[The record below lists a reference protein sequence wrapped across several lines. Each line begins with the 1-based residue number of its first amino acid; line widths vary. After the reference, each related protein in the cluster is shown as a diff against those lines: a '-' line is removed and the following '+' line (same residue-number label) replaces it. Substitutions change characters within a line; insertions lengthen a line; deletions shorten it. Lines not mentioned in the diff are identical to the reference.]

1 MRIAITMTDVSAFII
16 DTAFSNHEII
26 GESVSCNRMMIDLYK
41 PIIRSFM
48 VFYCQQSTVNI
59 IRFAHDFC
67 PLGIVQANLTLP
79 SLIAKSQQS
88 IVGSCHS
95 DFDYIDFSLQR

>member
-1 MRIAITMTDVSAFII
+1 MRIAITMRDVIAFII
-16 DTAFSNHEII
+16 DTAFNNHEII
-26 GESVSCNRMMIDLYK
+26 GDSVSCNRMMIDLYK

-48 VFYCQQSTVNI
+48 VFLLSTVNI

-79 SLIAKSQQS
+79 SLIAKSQWS

-95 DFDYIDFSLQR
+95 DFEYIDFSLQR

>member
-16 DTAFSNHEII
+16 DTAFNNHEII
-26 GESVSCNRMMIDLYK
+26 GDSVSCNRMMIDLYR

-48 VFYCQQSTVNI
+48 VFLLSTVNI

-79 SLIAKSQQS
+79 SLIAKSQ
-88 IVGSCHS
+88 
-95 DFDYIDFSLQR
+95 

>member
-1 MRIAITMTDVSAFII
+1 MRMAITTNEVSAFMN

-26 GESVSCNRMMIDLYK
+26 GDSVSCNRMMIDLYK
-41 PIIRSFM
+41 PIIRSFI
-48 VFYCQQSTVNI
+48 VLLLTVN
-59 IRFAHDFC
+59 R
-67 PLGIVQANLTLP
+67 
-79 SLIAKSQQS
+79 QQS